1 MFLPI
6 SSTPPRGMIFNFP
19 FGDTSKNSSFC
30 LKSLAA
36 YLFADRSQPRWGK
49 SDRLLPP
56 HAKKEVQE
64 KQANP
69 PGRILP
75 RAVPAR
81 AKGAKAAIRLY
92 PAPAAKSSPRIAH
105 RTPSARAASTRSW
118 RGLPCGFSP
127 VRARC
132 AARRR
137 QKSISLII
145 PVFGSLRKLT
155 IDWLPRAGAK
165 SAALRSAESTPCD
178 A

>member
-1 MFLPI
+1 MVTRRKI
-6 SSTPPRGMIFNFP
+6 PPFVF
-19 FGDTSKNSSFC
+19 
-30 LKSLAA
+30 KSLAA

-56 HAKKEVQE
+56 HAKKKCRRNRRIRRGEFFRAPSLPVQR
-64 KQANP
+64 
-69 PGRILP
+69 GRRRLFDCIPHLRQKALLASHTGRRPHVP
-75 RAVPAR
+75 RQPALGAV
-81 AKGAKAAIRLY
+81 
-92 PAPAAKSSPRIAH
+92 S
-105 RTPSARAASTRSW
+105 
-118 RGLPCGFSP
+118 PCGFSP

-165 SAALRSAESTPCD
+165 SAALRSAESAPCD